1 MTAHGGE
8 SPMNR
13 RQKALIDRLCRAP
26 YCTVAAAARELGVPV
41 DTANRW
47 SATPEFRTA
56 LETQRKEEAESLRGE
71 LLAQLLAQGDAAVAC
86 KIALLDAESEN
97 VRHLASSWLLDRILG
112 KVGAP
117 DEEAVTREV
126 PGFLWEAL
134 VRQLDG
140 AEREEQQDAASHPA
154 SGLLSVPTV
163 HSSPPPPPMLPD
175 ASPVGESGPLS
186 GSRWNASSIAASSS
200 SK

>member
-13 RQKALIDRLCRAP
+13 RQQTLIDRLCQPP
-26 YCTVAAAARELGVPV
+26 YCTMAAAARELGVPV

-56 LETQRKEEAESLRGE
+56 LETQRKAEADSIRGE

-86 KIALLDAESEN
+86 KVSLLDAESEN
-97 VRHLASSWLLDRILG
+97 VRHLASSWILDRILG
-112 KVGAP
+112 KAGAP
-117 DEEAVTREV
+117 DEEAVNR
-126 PGFLWEAL
+126 PGAIWESL

-140 AEREEQQDAASHPA
+140 SEREERQGAAPHPA
-154 SGLLSVPTV
+154 SGFLSVPTV
-163 HSSPPPPPMLPD
+163 HSSPI
-175 ASPVGESGPLS
+175 SPSC
-186 GSRWNASSIAASSS
+186 SSVR
-200 SK
+200 

>member
-13 RQKALIDRLCRAP
+13 RQQTLIDRLCQPP
-26 YCTVAAAARELGVPV
+26 YCTMAAAARELGVPV

-47 SATPEFRTA
+47 SASPEFRTA
-56 LETQRKEEAESLRGE
+56 LETQRKEESDHLRGE

-86 KIALLDAESEN
+86 KVDLLSAESEN
-97 VRHLASSWLLDRILG
+97 VRHLASSYILDKILG
-112 KVGAP
+112 KAGAP
-117 DEEAVTREV
+117 DEEVATKEV

-140 AEREEQQDAASHPA
+140 EEREERHDAA
-154 SGLLSVPTV
+154 
-163 HSSPPPPPMLPD
+163 PP
-175 ASPVGESGPLS
+175 V
-186 GSRWNASSIAASSS
+186 RIAGT
-200 SK
+200 